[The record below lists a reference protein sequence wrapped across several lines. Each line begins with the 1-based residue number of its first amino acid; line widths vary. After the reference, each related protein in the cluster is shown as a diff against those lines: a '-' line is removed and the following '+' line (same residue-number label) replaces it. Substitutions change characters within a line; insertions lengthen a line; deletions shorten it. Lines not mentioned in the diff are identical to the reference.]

1 MADVVF
7 FDAITETDG
16 PQVGGKALS
25 LGRMARAGLPVPSG
39 FVVTVESY
47 RRLFTVGLCSDV
59 GFVNE
64 VLTAYHQL
72 GAGLVA
78 VRSSATAED
87 GAEASFAGQQETRLG
102 VSGDEAVLAAIESCW
117 KSLHSERAIAY
128 RQQKGI
134 DETGLAMAVVV
145 QKMVPADVAG
155 VLFTRDPQDPI
166 GTRMSI
172 EASWGLGEAVV
183 SGKVTPD
190 RFQVN
195 FDTGTVVFKQ
205 AGDKTLKITVTGEEA
220 VEESQR
226 RALCL
231 TDNELSQLAELG
243 RRVEQFYGDPRDV
256 EWALHDGQFHV
267 LQARPITTS
276 TATERETVR
285 TAVIAKLQSI
295 ADPRGTV
302 WVRYN
307 LSEVLPEPL
316 PMTWGVVQRLIGA
329 DGGFGA
335 MNRDL
340 GASPDPMLG
349 SESAFDLIAGR
360 PMCNLSRMPRMQFP
374 HPPIEYP
381 FDKLKANPRLALDP
395 KPVLNPMR
403 DGLRAWL
410 RLPGIAWRL
419 YSMSSTT
426 RKLAATFADEF
437 TTRIVPPFVQ
447 EARDALN
454 EDWSKLDSATLFKH
468 FHHWT
473 DRTLVQF
480 ARHSLKPTV
489 FADLAWNT
497 LFELLK
503 PKLGEPGAR
512 TAISELASGT
522 GAELAVAVK
531 QLADG
536 TLDQRTFMERFGHRC
551 QNEMELAQP
560 RWSETPNWNKAHGRS
575 SVGVPQSVGVSP
587 AINFDDVAARIAALA
602 PSQKHEQLSGP
613 SRGQVTQWAE
623 RLRVYLGLREAAKNS
638 LMLGYAVIRKAL
650 VELGRTTGLRNDV
663 FCLQPEELPEL
674 IAGKDFTAVVRDR
687 KKHRQLELSLHVPAV
702 VFSDTLDAIGRPE
715 PVPVGATTF
724 EGVAISVG
732 SADGLALVLTEPTA
746 SLHTDEPYILVCPST
761 DPAWVPLFVHA
772 KGLIME
778 TGGVLSH
785 GAIVAREFGLPAVA
799 GLPGITKQ
807 IRTGQRVRV
816 DGTHGTVMIL

>member
-1 MADVVF
+1 MADVLF
-7 FDAITETDG
+7 FDAITEADG

-25 LGRMARAGLPVPSG
+25 LGRMARAGLPVPLG
-39 FVVTVESY
+39 FVVTVEAY
-47 RRLFTVGLCSDV
+47 RRLFNVGLRSDV
-59 GFVNE
+59 GFVQT

-102 VSGDEAVLAAIESCW
+102 VISDDAVLAAIESCW
-117 KSLHSERAIAY
+117 KSLHTDRAVAY

-155 VLFTRDPQDPI
+155 VLFTRDPQDPT

-190 RFQVN
+190 RFQVT
-195 FDTGTVVFKQ
+195 FDTGVVVSKH
-205 AGDKTLKITVTGEEA
+205 AGDKTVKITVTGEEVVA
-220 VEESQR
+220 ESQC

-243 RRVEQFYGDPRDV
+243 RHVEQFYGDPRDI
-256 EWALHDGQFHV
+256 EWALHAGQFHV

-285 TAVIAKLQSI
+285 AAVIAKLQAI

-335 MNRDL
+335 MNREL
-340 GASPDPMLG
+340 GASPDPTLG

-403 DGLRAWL
+403 DGLRAWF
-410 RLPGIAWRL
+410 RLPAIAWRL

-426 RKLAATFADEF
+426 RKLAATFAAEF
-437 TTRIVPPFVQ
+437 TTQIVPPFVQ
-447 EARDALN
+447 EARAALRD
-454 EDWSKLDSATLFKH
+454 DWSKLDSATLLKH

-503 PKLGEPGAR
+503 PKLGEAGAK

-522 GAELAVAVK
+522 GAELAVAVR
-531 QLADG
+531 QLAEG

-560 RWSETPNWNKAHGRS
+560 RWSETPTHGPKAHGRS
-575 SVGVPQSVGVSP
+575 SVGFSP
-587 AINFDDVAARIAALA
+587 TINFDDVAARIAALV

-613 SRGQVTQWAE
+613 SRGPVTQWAE
-623 RLRVYLGLREAAKNS
+623 RLRVYLGLRESAKND
-638 LMLGYAVIRKAL
+638 LMRGYAVIRKSL
-650 VELGRTTGLRNDV
+650 VELGRTTGLRGDL
-663 FCLQPEELPEL
+663 FYLQPAELPAL

-687 KKHRQLELSLHVPAV
+687 KKQRQLELSLEVPAV
-702 VFSDTLDAIGRPE
+702 VFSDALDAIGRPE
-715 PVPVGATTF
+715 PVPVGATRF
-724 EGVAISVG
+724 EGIAISVG
-732 SADGLALVLTEPTA
+732 SAEGLALVLTEPTSTA
-746 SLHTDEPYILVCPST
+746 PTDEPYILVCPST
-761 DPAWVPLFVHA
+761 DPAWVPLFFHA

-816 DGTHGTVMIL
+816 DGTHGTVAIL

>member
-25 LGRMARAGLPVPSG
+25 LGRMARAGLPVPTG
-39 FVVTVESY
+39 FVVTVEAY
-47 RRLFTVGLCSDV
+47 RRLFTAGLRSDAA
-59 GFVNE
+59 FVQR
-64 VLTAYHQL
+64 VLAAYHQL

-102 VSGDEAVLAAIESCW
+102 VLGDEAVLAVIESCW
-117 KSLHSERAIAY
+117 KSLHTDRAVAY
-128 RQQKGI
+128 RRQKGI

-145 QKMVPADVAG
+145 QQMVLADVAG
-155 VLFTRDPQDPI
+155 VLFTRDPQDPT

-190 RFQVN
+190 RFHVT
-195 FDTGTVVFKQ
+195 FDTGAVVSKH
-205 AGDKTLKITVTGEEA
+205 AGDKTLKITVHGEETVA
-220 VEESQR
+220 ESQR
-226 RALCL
+226 RTLCL

-243 RRVEQFYGDPRDV
+243 RRVEQFYGDPRDI
-256 EWALHDGQFHV
+256 EWALHDGHFHV

-276 TATERETVR
+276 TATDRETVR
-285 TAVIAKLQSI
+285 AAVIAKLQSI

-340 GASPDPMLG
+340 GASPDPTLG

-419 YSMSSTT
+419 NSMSSTT
-426 RKLAATFADEF
+426 RKLAATFANEF

-447 EARDALN
+447 EARDALR
-454 EDWSKLDSATLFKH
+454 EDWSKLDSPTLLKH

-503 PKLGEPGAR
+503 PKLGEAGAK

-536 TLDQRTFMERFGHRC
+536 TLDQRTFLERFGHRC

-560 RWSETPNWNKAHGRS
+560 RWSETPTHGPNAHGPNAHGRS
-575 SVGVPQSVGVSP
+575 SVG
-587 AINFDDVAARIAALA
+587 FDEIAARIAALA
-602 PSQKHEQLSGP
+602 PAQPSAP
-613 SRGQVTQWAE
+613 SRGHVTQWAE
-623 RLRVYLGLREAAKNS
+623 RLRVYLGLREAAKNA
-638 LMLGYAVIRKAL
+638 LMLGYAVIRKSL
-650 VELGRTTGLRNDV
+650 VELGRTTALRGDLFYLV
-663 FCLQPEELPEL
+663 PAELPEL
-674 IAGKDFTAVVRDR
+674 IAGKDFTTVVRDR
-687 KKHRQLELSLHVPAV
+687 KKQRQLELSLEVPAV
-702 VFSDTLDAIGRPE
+702 VFSDALDVIGRPE

-724 EGVAISVG
+724 EGIAISVG
-732 SADGLALVLTEPTA
+732 SAEGLALVLTEPTA
-746 SLHTDEPYILVCPST
+746 PLQMDEPYILVCPST

-816 DGTHGTVMIL
+816 DGTHGTVVIV